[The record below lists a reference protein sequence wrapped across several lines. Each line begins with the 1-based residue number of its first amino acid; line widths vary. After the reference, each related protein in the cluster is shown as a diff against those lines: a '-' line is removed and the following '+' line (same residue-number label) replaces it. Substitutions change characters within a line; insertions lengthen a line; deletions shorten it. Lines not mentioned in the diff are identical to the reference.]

1 MANTQDFIHGLPDG
15 RRAAVSALLETLRER
30 LPAGF
35 AEYSDGRMVHFS
47 VPHSRYP
54 NGYHCN
60 PKQPLPFISV
70 SSTKGHISLHHM
82 GLYADPELLQFL
94 ENKWDMDACGKL
106 DMGKGCVRFKKPER
120 LLAALPILGQLF
132 EKMSPEAW
140 IDRYEGAIKR

>member
-1 MANTQDFIHGLPDG
+1 MANTQDFIDGLPDG
-15 RRAAVSALLETLRER
+15 RRAEVSALLEMLRQR

-35 AEYSDGRMVHFS
+35 AEHSDGRMVHFS

-94 ENKWDMDACGKL
+94 ENKWDADACGKL
-106 DMGKGCVRFKKPER
+106 DMGKGCVRFKKPDR
-120 LLAALPILGQLF
+120 LLAAMPILGQLF

>member
-1 MANTQDFIHGLPDG
+1 MANTQDFIDGLPDG
-15 RRAAVSALLETLRER
+15 RRAEVSALLETLKQR

-35 AEYSDGRMVHFS
+35 AEYSDGRMVHFL